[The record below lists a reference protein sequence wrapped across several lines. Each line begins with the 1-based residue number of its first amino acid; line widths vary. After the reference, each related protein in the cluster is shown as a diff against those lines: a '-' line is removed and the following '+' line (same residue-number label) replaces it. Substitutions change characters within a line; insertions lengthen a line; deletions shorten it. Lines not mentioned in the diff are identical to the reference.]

1 MTVPTVER
9 DLRRRPRVAFGD
21 FDDDRVKEVVAQLLA
36 EDVIDPV
43 VVTDRTDLDVDFEI
57 VQSSGE
63 DQLTTLARVVARPD
77 VDAGISGSISSSA
90 AVIRA
95 GIKGLAPSRLVTGCF
110 IMRWDGAFT
119 TFADC
124 SVVPDPTDEQLA
136 IIAGSA
142 ADLHWAATGI
152 EPRVGM
158 LSFSTNGS
166 ATHEAVAKVR
176 RATDILRTD
185 RPDLLVE
192 GELQFDAAVDPAV
205 GLRKF
210 PGSSIAGRA
219 NVLIFPTLDAGNIAY
234 KVAERI
240 GGAHALGSFVLNLSK
255 PWIDLSRGCSV
266 EDLMDTARLVASL
279 TTSTTLV
286 KERLTP

>member
-9 DLRRRPRVAFGD
+9 NLRHRPRVAFGD

-110 IMRWDGAFT
+110 IMRWGGAFT

-124 SVVPDPTDEQLA
+124 SVVPDPTDKQLA

-192 GELQFDAAVDPAV
+192 GELQFDAAVDPSV

-266 EDLMDTARLVASL
+266 EDLMDTARLVASM